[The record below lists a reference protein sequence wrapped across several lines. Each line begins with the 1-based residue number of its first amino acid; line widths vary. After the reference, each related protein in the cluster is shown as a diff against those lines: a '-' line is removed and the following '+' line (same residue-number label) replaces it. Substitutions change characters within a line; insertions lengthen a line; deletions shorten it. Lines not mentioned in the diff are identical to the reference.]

1 MMKTYKTRAMAGAA
15 ALAIVGG
22 LLVAGGGAASA
33 ATIPPWE
40 PDPTSIGGLTFYNA
54 SGAQVTGGNITDAP
68 FAAYVQAGAAGRA
81 GDTKA
86 TLFGYLPK
94 NGVAIG
100 AWSGEALTA
109 STNYPNATAPG
120 ALGTSTLPLVTLGAT
135 DETIAVLAG
144 DLPNTATDS
153 YQGLYQLRLKTSGA
167 GQPAGSSYDSADIL
181 ITGTTWTQ
189 VYPTVT
195 VATTTAIAASPAS
208 PAAHGSTVSLTATV
222 VGGGSSH
229 PAGAVE
235 FFDGTTDI
243 GSGAFVAAT
252 GIATKSVAPAD
263 GAHSFT
269 AVFTAADPTSYSGS
283 TSVALPYT
291 VNAAVPAAST
301 STALSVNP
309 TSAPAFSAVALH
321 ANITKTSDS
330 SIVGAGSGAVKFFD
344 GAALL
349 GQANVTATGADL
361 SVSTFAVG
369 PHSITAQFVPADATV
384 YNGSTS
390 TAVPFTATTPTTAPA
405 SQTVSVSLAPGTL
418 TITTPYSS
426 ATPFNLGSLLL
437 DPVSHVFK
445 ASAPFG
451 SATNPAQGV
460 TVIDGRA
467 GDQPWTASVTSTD
480 FVDGAA
486 TPDVI
491 NGQNLSF
498 TSVSPGYITGD
509 ALNPTTKAVVAN
521 DVTSSAVYGPT
532 ATGTDGLKGGPHQF
546 ATALHGLGSV
556 NIFGSLNL
564 TAPAST
570 PAGTYTATLT
580 FTIA

>member
-1 MMKTYKTRAMAGAA
+1 MMKAHTSRAMAGAA

-33 ATIPPWE
+33 ATAPPWE
-40 PDPTSIGGLTFYNA
+40 PDPTSSGGLSFYNA
-54 SGAQVTGGNITDAP
+54 AGVQITGGNITDAP
-68 FAAYVQAGAAGRA
+68 FAAYVQASAPDRA

-100 AWSGEALTA
+100 AWSGEAMTA

-120 ALGTSTLPLVTLGAT
+120 ALATSTLPVVTLGGS
-135 DETIAVLAG
+135 DETVAVLAG

-153 YQGLYQLRLKTSGA
+153 YQGLYQLRLKTSAA
-167 GQPAGSSYDSADIL
+167 GVPAGTAYNSADIL
-181 ITGTTWTQ
+181 ITGSTWTQ
-189 VYPTVT
+189 VYPTVKVST
-195 VATTTAIAASPAS
+195 ATAINASPTS

-222 VGGGSSH
+222 TGGGSSH

-235 FFDGTTDI
+235 FFDGATDI
-243 GSGAFVAAT
+243 GAGAFVAAT
-252 GIATKSVAPAD
+252 GIATESVVPAD

-269 AVFTAADPTSYSGS
+269 AVFTPTDPTSYTGS

-291 VNAAVPAAST
+291 VNAVVPAATT

-309 TSAPAFSAVALH
+309 TSAPAFSTVALH
-321 ANITKTSDS
+321 ANVTKTSDS
-330 SIVGAGSGAVKFFD
+330 SVVGAGGGAVKFFD

-361 SVSTFAVG
+361 SVGTFAVG
-369 PHSITAQFVPADATV
+369 AHSITAQFVPADPTV

-390 TAVPFTATTPTTAPA
+390 TAVPFTATTPTTTPA
-405 SQTVSVSLAPGTL
+405 SQTVTVSLAPGTL
-418 TITTPYSS
+418 TITTPYSA

-437 DPVSHVFK
+437 DPASHSFK
-445 ASAPFG
+445 TSAQFG
-451 SATNPAQGV
+451 SLANPAQGV

-498 TSVSPGYITGD
+498 TSVTAGYIAGD
-509 ALNPTTKAVVAN
+509 ALNAATKPVLTN
-521 DVTSSAVYGPT
+521 DVTSSAVYPAT
-532 ATGTDGLKGGPHQF
+532 ATGSDGLKGGPHQF
-546 ATALHGLGSV
+546 ATAANGLGSV